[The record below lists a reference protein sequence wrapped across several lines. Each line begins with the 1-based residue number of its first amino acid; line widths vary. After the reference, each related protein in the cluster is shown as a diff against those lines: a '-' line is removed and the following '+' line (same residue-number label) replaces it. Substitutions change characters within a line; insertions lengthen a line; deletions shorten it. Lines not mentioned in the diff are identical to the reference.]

1 MQRDMEEI
9 YERIWELAK
18 PLLKTR
24 HNQQHTEI
32 AYRAA
37 LRLLESEEG
46 DEAIAIPAI
55 ILHDIGWIKVP
66 EEHQLTAFGPKAKN
80 KELNRVHE
88 VEGVKLAREILEKV
102 HYDPGKVEEILTI
115 IDGHDSRHEAISPSD
130 KIVKD
135 ADKLCRFTH
144 QGTSLD
150 CERYKMSFDE
160 WYEFL
165 KARIA
170 RWFFTQTAKEI
181 AGEEL
186 ERRKEEFS
194 QIRHSSIG
202 G

>member
-1 MQRDMEEI
+1 MEGI
-9 YERIWELAK
+9 YGRIWELAK
-18 PLLKTR
+18 PLLNTR

-32 AYRAA
+32 SYRAA

-46 DEAIAIPAI
+46 DEAIVIPAI
-55 ILHDIGWIKVP
+55 ILHDVGWIKVP
-66 EEHQLTAFGPKAKN
+66 EELQLTAFGPKAKN

-102 HYDPGKVEEILTI
+102 NYDPQKMEEILPI
-115 IDGHDSRHEAISPSD
+115 IDGHDSRREAISPSD

-144 QGTSLD
+144 RGTSLD
-150 CERYKMSFDE
+150 CERYETSFDE

-165 KARIA
+165 KARID

-181 AGEEL
+181 ARKEL

-194 QIRHSSIG
+194 
-202 G
+202 

>member
-18 PLLKTR
+18 PLLNTR
-24 HNQQHTEI
+24 HNQQHTEV

-46 DEAIAIPAI
+46 DETIVIPAI
-55 ILHDIGWIKVP
+55 ILRDVGWIKVP
-66 EEHQLTAFGPKAKN
+66 EELQLSAFGPKARN

-88 VEGVKLAREILEKV
+88 VEGVKLAREILAKV
-102 HYDPGKVEEILTI
+102 NYDPEKMDEILAI
-115 IDGHDSRHEAISPSD
+115 IDGQDSRREAISPSD

-150 CERYKMSFDE
+150 CERYEMSFDE

-165 KARIA
+165 KARID
-170 RWFFTQTAKEI
+170 RWFFTQTARKI
-181 AGEEL
+181 AREEL

-194 QIRHSSIG
+194 
-202 G
+202 

>member
-18 PLLKTR
+18 PLLNTR
-24 HNQQHTEI
+24 HNQQHTEV

-46 DEAIAIPAI
+46 DETIVIPAI
-55 ILHDIGWIKVP
+55 ILRDVGWIKVP
-66 EEHQLTAFGPKAKN
+66 EELQLSAFGPKARN

-88 VEGVKLAREILEKV
+88 VEGVKLAREILAKV
-102 HYDPGKVEEILTI
+102 NYDPEKMDEILAI
-115 IDGHDSRHEAISPSD
+115 IDGHDSRREAISPSD

-150 CERYKMSFDE
+150 CERYEMSFDE

-165 KARIA
+165 KARID
-170 RWFFTQTAKEI
+170 RWFFTQTARKI
-181 AGEEL
+181 AREEL

-194 QIRHSSIG
+194 
-202 G
+202 

>member
-1 MQRDMEEI
+1 LQIPSELGQRRNMEEI
-9 YERIWELAK
+9 YDRIWELAK
-18 PLLKTR
+18 PLLNTR

-37 LRLLESEEG
+37 RRLLESEEG
-46 DEAIAIPAI
+46 DEAIVIPAI
-55 ILHDIGWIKVP
+55 ILHDVGWIKVP
-66 EEHQLTAFGPKAKN
+66 EELQLTAFGPKAKN

-102 HYDPGKVEEILTI
+102 NYDPQKEEEILAI
-115 IDGHDSRHEAISPSD
+115 IDGHDSRREAISPSD

-150 CERYKMSFDE
+150 CERYEMSFDE

-165 KARIA
+165 MARID
-170 RWFFTQTAKEI
+170 RWFFTQTARKI
-181 AGEEL
+181 AREEL
-186 ERRKEEFS
+186 ERRKKEFS
-194 QIRHSSIG
+194 
-202 G
+202 

>member
-1 MQRDMEEI
+1 MEEI
-9 YERIWELAK
+9 YKKIWELAES
-18 PLLKTR
+18 LLNTR

-46 DEAIAIPAI
+46 DEAIVIPAI

-66 EEHQLTAFGPKAKN
+66 EGLQLTAFGPKAKN

-102 HYDPGKVEEILTI
+102 NYDPQKMDEILAI
-115 IDGHDSRHEAISPSD
+115 IDGHDSRREAISPSD

-150 CERYKMSFDE
+150 CERYEMSFDE

-165 KARIA
+165 RVRID

-181 AGEEL
+181 AKEEL

-194 QIRHSSIG
+194 
-202 G
+202 

>member
-1 MQRDMEEI
+1 MQRGMEEI

-18 PLLKTR
+18 PLLNTR

-32 AYRAA
+32 AYHAA

-46 DEAIAIPAI
+46 DEAIVIPAI
-55 ILHDIGWIKVP
+55 ILHDVGWIKVP
-66 EEHQLTAFGPKAKN
+66 EELQLSAFGPKAKN

-88 VEGVKLAREILEKV
+88 LEGVRLAREILEKV
-102 HYDPGKVEEILTI
+102 NYDPHKTEEILTI

-130 KIVKD
+130 KVVKD

-144 QGTSLD
+144 QGTNLN
-150 CERYKMSFDE
+150 CQRYEMSFDE

-165 KARIA
+165 KARID

-181 AGEEL
+181 AREGL
-186 ERRKEEFS
+186 ERRKAEFA
-194 QIRHSSIG
+194 
-202 G
+202 